1 MHSLLACLSLPLL
14 NHPRSGS
21 HRLLEEKVNS
31 LAEIMLHFRLP
42 FDQSLLCV
50 LVVWQSR
57 VASGESR
64 TREEYILL
72 IGTFRAF
79 W

>member
-1 MHSLLACLSLPLL
+1 MHSLLACLSLTLL

-42 FDQSLLCV
+42 FDQLLLCV

-57 VASGESR
+57 VASGESG